1 MFLLAFNEQI
11 GMRVMYPMRMVMIK
25 LLLVLVRKRATHAN
39 NDKVTKSPK
48 AAAIGVATLSGLTLY
63 LLDTAITANI
73 TRPKMKEAADAVTTL
88 LDVRIRALPI
98 STLSM
103 YPNHAII
110 MAIIDANPPTTM
122 P

>member
-11 GMRVMYPMRMVMIK
+11 GMRVMYPMRMAMIK

-73 TRPKMKEAADAVTTL
+73 TRPIK
-88 LDVRIRALPI
+88 
-98 STLSM
+98 
-103 YPNHAII
+103 
-110 MAIIDANPPTTM
+110 
-122 P
+122 